1 MSSHFL
7 LLCSWCSPDFCSFSM
22 STPPSYLLAFQA
34 PHSLSLQLL
43 DTGECFP
50 FFLFRCLIEC
60 MGYLIK
66 ERCQSW
72 SHICPFVSEPLHT
85 TDDAFAFCCCL
96 LCQFLVNVLQSP
108 GPVPSCSHW
117 IHKFILCFF
126 LQRLPLGFIRLLLQM
141 DAAICSQFCDNSV

>member
-1 MSSHFL
+1 MSSHPVV
-7 LLCSWCSPDFCSFSM
+7 CSCCNPDFCSFSM
-22 STPPSYLLAFQA
+22 STPLPIFLHFRLPILFLSSFWTLGSAF
-34 PHSLSLQLL
+34 H
-43 DTGECFP
+43 
-50 FFLFRCLIEC
+50 FFLFRCLIEF

-66 ERCQSW
+66 ECCQSW
-72 SHICPFVSEPLHT
+72 SHICHLASEPLHT

-126 LQRLPLGFIRLLLQM
+126 FQRLPLGFIRLLLQM